1 MAYSKDMRK
10 AALRHLKAAQI
21 LYERDGAG
29 EQPGCKAVAGYL
41 FGLAGELAVKKL
53 MGESGMTPLPDAER
67 RDDPFFA
74 HFPGLKRLL
83 SATAKGRRAG
93 DLRTISEDPRLFQN
107 WDVSM
112 RYAPT
117 NEIGANWVETW
128 KVSAERLVERMGTV

>member
-21 LYERDGAG
+21 LYERNGAG

-41 FGLAGELAVKKL
+41 FGLAGELAVKEL
-53 MGESGMTPLPDAER
+53 MRDSGMNPLPHAER

-74 HFPGLKRLL
+74 HFPVLKTIL
-83 SATAKGRRAG
+83 STTAKGRRAG
-93 DLRTISEDPRLFQN
+93 ELRKFSEDPRLFQN
-107 WDVSM
+107 WDVAM

-117 NEIGANWVETW
+117 KDIDANWLATW
-128 KVSAERLVERMGTV
+128 KVSAEELIEKMGTV